1 MQKKKKAALTLAVL
15 VALVSCG
22 TEPGS
27 AAGQQDAEHAVQQAV
42 QAGTKVSGEKAQELA
57 HSTLHVTALEVPS
70 GSALTKEKLLKLVP
84 ELGKSDIDV
93 ARLGRQIAPYNT
105 PRPASNPAVTSPQVT
120 GA

>member
-27 AAGQQDAEHAVQQAV
+27 AAVQQDAEHAVQQAV

-70 GSALTKEKLLKLVP
+70 GSALTDR
-84 ELGKSDIDV
+84 KSV
-93 ARLGRQIAPYNT
+93 
-105 PRPASNPAVTSPQVT
+105 V
-120 GA
+120 